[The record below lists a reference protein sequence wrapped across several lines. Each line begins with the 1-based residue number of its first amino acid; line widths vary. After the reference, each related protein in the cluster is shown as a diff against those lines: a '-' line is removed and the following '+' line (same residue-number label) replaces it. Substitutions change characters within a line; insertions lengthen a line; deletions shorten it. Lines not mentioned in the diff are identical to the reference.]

1 MSDQIMITLSD
12 DEYAALAETAKEKGQ
27 SVEEVASATLK
38 QHYIVVTPSSVPMTY
53 KDLLQQMY
61 DDGEI
66 VSLPSGEVDD
76 AEEAELDQIGR
87 SIGPGKPASE
97 MVIEDRGP
105 Y

>member
-1 MSDQIMITLSD
+1 MSHQIMITLSD
-12 DEYAALAETAKEKGQ
+12 DEYAALAETAREKGQ
-27 SVEEVASATLK
+27 SVEEVASTALK
-38 QHYIVVTPSSVPMTY
+38 QHYPIINPPPTPMTY

-61 DDGEI
+61 NDGEI
-66 VSLPSGEVDD
+66 VNLPSGKIDTV
-76 AEEAELDQIGR
+76 EEAELDQIGR